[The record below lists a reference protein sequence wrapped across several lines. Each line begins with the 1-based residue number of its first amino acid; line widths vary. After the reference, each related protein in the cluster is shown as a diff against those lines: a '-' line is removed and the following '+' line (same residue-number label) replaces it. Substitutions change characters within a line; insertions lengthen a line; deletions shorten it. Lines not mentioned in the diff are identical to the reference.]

1 MQHAIESI
9 VDGYD
14 RGLLTRR
21 QLIGHLVA
29 VATAMSGTA
38 VASQSG
44 SQKSTFTA
52 TGLDHIALSV
62 TDVARSRAFYEKH
75 LGLKVMRDG
84 GEQSCFL
91 HCGDNFVA
99 LFRSKE
105 PAMHHYCYAIDDY
118 EPDTAV
124 EKLQAAGLTVRRA
137 QNRVYFDDPDGLE
150 VQVAAAHAGSTTTM
164 P

>member
-1 MQHAIESI
+1 MQDAIESI

-14 RGLLTRR
+14 RGFLTRR
-21 QLIGHLVA
+21 QLIGHLAVVA
-29 VATAMSGTA
+29 AAMSKTA
-38 VASQSG
+38 VG
-44 SQKSTFTA
+44 SQETPSKSTFKA

-75 LGLKVMRDG
+75 LGLTIMSDG

-91 HCGDNFVA
+91 HCGKNFVA

-105 PAMHHYCYAIDDY
+105 PAMNHYCYAIDGY
-118 EPDTAV
+118 APGTAV
-124 EKLQAAGLTVRRA
+124 ERLKEAGLTVRRA
-137 QNRVYFDDPDGLE
+137 GNRVYFDDPDGLE
-150 VQVAAAHAGSTTTM
+150 VQVAAAHAGSTTTT

>member
-1 MQHAIESI
+1 MQHAIEAI

-14 RGLLTRR
+14 RGVLTRR

-38 VASQSG
+38 VASQNG
-44 SQKSTFTA
+44 SPETTFKA

-75 LGLKVMRDG
+75 LGLTIMSAG

-91 HCGDNFVA
+91 HCGKNFVA

-105 PAMHHYCYAIDDY
+105 PAMNHYCYAIDDY
-118 EPDTAV
+118 EPGTAV
-124 EKLQAAGLTVRRA
+124 EKLKAVGLTVRRA

-150 VQVAAAHAGSTTTM
+150 VQVAAAHAGSTTTT

>member
-14 RGLLTRR
+14 SGLLTRR
-21 QLIGHLVA
+21 QLIAHLATVA
-29 VATAMSGTA
+29 AAMSGTA
-38 VASQSG
+38 VASQEALP
-44 SQKSTFTA
+44 KSTFKA

-62 TDVARSRAFYEKH
+62 TDVARSRIFYQRH
-75 LGLKVMRDG
+75 LGLKIMSDG

-91 HCGDNFVA
+91 HCGNNFVA

-105 PAMHHYCYAIDDY
+105 SAMNHYCYAIDDY
-118 EPDTAV
+118 EPGAAV
-124 EKLQAAGLTVRRA
+124 EKLKAAGLTVRRA

-150 VQVAAAHAGSTTTM
+150 VQVAAAHAGSIT

>member
-14 RGLLTRR
+14 RGFLTRR
-21 QLIGHLVA
+21 QLIGHLAA
-29 VATAMSGTA
+29 VAAAMSGTA
-38 VASQSG
+38 VASQEAPP
-44 SQKSTFTA
+44 KSTFKA

-75 LGLKVMRDG
+75 LGLTIMSDG
-84 GEQSCFL
+84 GERSCFL
-91 HCGDNFVA
+91 HCGKNFVA

-105 PAMHHYCYAIDDY
+105 PAMHHYCYAINDY
-118 EPDTAV
+118 EPATVV
-124 EKLQAAGLTVRRA
+124 EKLRAVGLTVRRT

-150 VQVAAAHAGSTTTM
+150 VQVAAAHAGSITTA

>member
-21 QLIGHLVA
+21 QLIGHLAA
-29 VATAMSGTA
+29 VAAAMSGTA
-38 VASQSG
+38 VASQEALP
-44 SQKSTFTA
+44 KSTFKA

-75 LGLKVMRDG
+75 LGLTIMSDG

-91 HCGDNFVA
+91 HCGKNFVA

-105 PAMHHYCYAIDDY
+105 PAMHHYCYAINDY
-118 EPDTAV
+118 EPATVV
-124 EKLQAAGLTVRRA
+124 EKLRAVGLTARRA

-150 VQVAAAHAGSTTTM
+150 VQVAAAHTGSITTA

>member
-1 MQHAIESI
+1 MQHVIESI

-14 RGLLTRR
+14 RGRLTRR

-29 VATAMSGTA
+29 VAAAMSGTA

-44 SQKSTFTA
+44 SPKSTFTA

-118 EPDTAV
+118 EPGAAV
-124 EKLQAAGLTVRRA
+124 EKLKAAGLTVRRA

-150 VQVAAAHAGSTTTM
+150 VQVAAAHARSTTTA

>member
-1 MQHAIESI
+1 MKVAEILKQIGQNVIS
-9 VDGYD
+9 V
-14 RGLLTRR
+14 
-21 QLIGHLVA
+21 IGHLVA
-29 VATAMSGTA
+29 VAAAMSGTA

-44 SQKSTFTA
+44 SPESTFKA

-62 TDVARSRAFYEKH
+62 TNVARSRAFYQKH

-118 EPDTAV
+118 EPGTAV
-124 EKLQAAGLTVRRA
+124 EKLKAAGLTVRRA

-150 VQVAAAHAGSTTTM
+150 VQVAAAHAGSTTTR

>member
-14 RGLLTRR
+14 RGFLTRR

-29 VATAMSGTA
+29 VAAAMSGTA
-38 VASQSG
+38 VASQEALP
-44 SQKSTFTA
+44 KSTFKA

-62 TDVARSRAFYEKH
+62 TDVARSRAFYEQH
-75 LGLKVMRDG
+75 LGLKGMRDG
-84 GEQSCFL
+84 DEQSCFL
-91 HCGDNFVA
+91 YCGDNFVA

-105 PAMHHYCYAIDDY
+105 PAMHHYCYAIDNY

-124 EKLQAAGLTVRRA
+124 EKLKAVGLRVRRA

-150 VQVAAAHAGSTTTM
+150 VQIAAAHAGSTTTT

>member
-9 VDGYD
+9 VDSYD

-29 VATAMSGTA
+29 VAAAMSGTA

-44 SQKSTFTA
+44 SPESTFKA

-75 LGLKVMRDG
+75 LGLTVMRDG

-105 PAMHHYCYAIDDY
+105 PAMHHYCYAIDSY
-118 EPDTAV
+118 EPGSAV
-124 EKLQAAGLTVRRA
+124 EKLKAAGLTTRRA

-150 VQVAAAHAGSTTTM
+150 VQVATAHAGSTTT
-164 P
+164 PP

>member
-1 MQHAIESI
+1 MQHVIESI

-29 VATAMSGTA
+29 VAAAMSGTA

-44 SQKSTFTA
+44 SPKSTFKA

-118 EPDTAV
+118 EPATAV
-124 EKLQAAGLTVRRA
+124 EKLKAAGLTVRRA

-150 VQVAAAHAGSTTTM
+150 VQVAAAHAGSTTTA